1 MKNKI
6 KVILKYVYITL
17 FLIGIY
23 ILMMLITSL
32 IPSSEIKE
40 NVKKSSE
47 TLYQE
52 GEKRTIDLKYK
63 KENLFTFT
71 DALMINTAYSVDNT
85 NPESC
90 MLARKN
96 YIPEQTKKVYKD
108 SQYNIGTN
116 EKYKNNKTGDLYQTK
131 ELYGLMHGDNIEY
144 SYEYARYW
152 HGYLVILRPLLLL
165 FDYSGIRIF
174 LFLLTLITVMWLLYL
189 ICKKI
194 NLNTSIMFAVALLSI
209 NIFIVSQS
217 INEIMV
223 FLVSFISSIFLLIKK
238 DKIKNI
244 GIFFFVVG
252 SITSFVDLLTAPLV
266 TLGIPL
272 IIYFLLEQKEKI
284 NVKKE
289 LIDLVKLSIVWG
301 LGYGIT
307 WAIKWGLVELIFK
320 RPLISQA
327 IEQILFRINGGHSGI
342 RKFTIYEVVKTN
354 LNRLSKFIIFSI
366 LMIAFINI
374 IIRLIKI
381 SVKKEKIDIKQNL
394 KKCIPY
400 AIISAFPIIWY
411 AVIKEHSCIHSFF
424 AYRIMVISIINLLVV
439 TNKISEP
446 KEIEEE
452 GKFNKKITRKKKE

>member
-6 KVILKYVYITL
+6 KVILKYVYIIL

-23 ILMMLITSL
+23 ILMMLITSI
-32 IPSSEIKE
+32 IPSSAIKE

-47 TLYQE
+47 ILYQE

-85 NPESC
+85 KPVSC

-96 YIPEQTKKVYKD
+96 FVQGQTKIVYGD
-108 SQYNIGTN
+108 SQYNLGAN
-116 EKYKNNKTGDLYQTK
+116 EKYKNLENGDRYQTK
-131 ELYGLMHGDNIEY
+131 ELYGLMHGDNIED

-152 HGYLVILRPLLLL
+152 HGYLVLLRPLLLI

-174 LFLLTLITVMWLLYL
+174 LFLLTLITVIWLLYL
-189 ICKKI
+189 IYKKI

-252 SITSFVDLLTAPLV
+252 SITSFVDLLTEPLV

-272 IIYFLLEQKEKI
+272 IIYFLLAQKEKT
-284 NVKKE
+284 NTKKE
-289 LIDLVKLSIVWG
+289 LLNLIKLSIVWG

-307 WAIKWGLVELIFK
+307 WAIKWVLVELIFK

-327 IEQILFRINGGHSGI
+327 VEQILYRINGGHSGKSSIGLIYTIQQNLKELSECVIYAVIVIGTLNMGI
-342 RKFTIYEVVKTN
+342 RFVKN
-354 LNRLSKFIIFSI
+354 SI
-366 LMIAFINI
+366 
-374 IIRLIKI
+374 
-381 SVKKEKIDIKQNL
+381 KKEKIDIKQNL
-394 KKCIPY
+394 KRCIPY
-400 AIISAFPIIWY
+400 AIIFIFPIIWY
-411 AVIKEHSCIHSFF
+411 AVIREHSCIHSFF
-424 AYRIMVISIINLLVV
+424 TYRIMVISILNYLVI
-439 TNKISEP
+439 TNKLSE
-446 KEIEEE
+446 KSNNE
-452 GKFNKKITRKKKE
+452 K